1 MLQLHSA
8 HAHIACNN
16 DSGTE
21 GRVEGNVQMTRVTTR
36 RARASVAMKLACAPG
51 TSLLAQWRTASSVRM
66 RKKRSVRSSICA
78 PQNDDFNQARLNN
91 LQDTTFTEGR
101 RYLNREA

>member
-8 HAHIACNN
+8 HAHMHA
-16 DSGTE
+16 TMPVAQE
-21 GRVEGNVQMTRVTTR
+21 GRVAGNIQMTRVTTR

-78 PQNDDFNQARLNN
+78 YQKYHFK
-91 LQDTTFTEGR
+91 
-101 RYLNREA
+101 